1 MLILTRK
8 LGESIAIGDQIKV
21 TLIEI
26 QGKHVKIGV
35 NAPKDVPIHRQ
46 EIYEKIQEEN
56 IRAAQISQADLD
68 RLKDA
73 MVADLDQQERD
84 SKEPDQS

>member
-26 QGKHVKIGV
+26 QGKQVKIGV
-35 NAPKDVPIHRQ
+35 IAPKDVSIHRQ
-46 EIYEKIQEEN
+46 EIYERILGENLLASMASDQDLEE
-56 IRAAQISQADLD
+56 ISL
-68 RLKDA
+68 LF
-73 MVADLDQQERD
+73 RD
-84 SKEPDQS
+84 

>member
-21 TLIEI
+21 ILIEI

-46 EIYEKIQEEN
+46 EIYERIVGENLLASMASDRDLEE
-56 IRAAQISQADLD
+56 IRLLFNDKNSD
-68 RLKDA
+68 
-73 MVADLDQQERD
+73 
-84 SKEPDQS
+84 

>member
-26 QGKHVKIGV
+26 QGKQVKIGV
-35 NAPKDVPIHRQ
+35 IAPKDVSIHRQ
-46 EIYEKIQEEN
+46 EIYERIFDKYNAPI
-56 IRAAQISQADLD
+56 DL
-68 RLKDA
+68 LEIG
-73 MVADLDQQERD
+73 VATGGLT
-84 SKEPDQS
+84 K

>member
-46 EIYEKIQEEN
+46 EIYERIVGENLIASMASDRDLEEIRLLFNEEN
-56 IRAAQISQADLD
+56 SD
-68 RLKDA
+68 
-73 MVADLDQQERD
+73 
-84 SKEPDQS
+84 

>member
-21 TLIEI
+21 ILIEI

-46 EIYEKIQEEN
+46 EIYERIVGENLLASMASDRDLEE
-56 IRAAQISQADLD
+56 IRLLFNEKNSD
-68 RLKDA
+68 
-73 MVADLDQQERD
+73 
-84 SKEPDQS
+84 

>member
-46 EIYEKIQEEN
+46 DIYERIVGENLLASMASDRDLEEIGLLFNEEN
-56 IRAAQISQADLD
+56 SD
-68 RLKDA
+68 
-73 MVADLDQQERD
+73 
-84 SKEPDQS
+84 

>member
-26 QGKHVKIGV
+26 QGKQVKIGV
-35 NAPKDVPIHRQ
+35 NAPKNVSIHRQ
-46 EIYEKIQEEN
+46 EIYERIVGENLRASMASDQDLEE
-56 IRAAQISQADLD
+56 ISLLFSD
-68 RLKDA
+68 
-73 MVADLDQQERD
+73 
-84 SKEPDQS
+84 

>member
-46 EIYEKIQEEN
+46 EIYERIVGEN
-56 IRAAQISQADLD
+56 LLASMASDRDLKEIRLLFNDENSD
-68 RLKDA
+68 
-73 MVADLDQQERD
+73 
-84 SKEPDQS
+84 

>member
-21 TLIEI
+21 TLIDI
-26 QGKHVKIGV
+26 QGKQVKIGV

-46 EIYEKIQEEN
+46 EIYERIVGENLRASMASDQDLEE
-56 IRAAQISQADLD
+56 ISL
-68 RLKDA
+68 LF
-73 MVADLDQQERD
+73 
-84 SKEPDQS
+84 KEQSR

>member
-46 EIYEKIQEEN
+46 EIYERIVGENLLASMASDRDLEE
-56 IRAAQISQADLD
+56 IRLLFNDENSD
-68 RLKDA
+68 
-73 MVADLDQQERD
+73 
-84 SKEPDQS
+84 

>member
-46 EIYEKIQEEN
+46 EIYERIVGENLLASMASDRDLEE
-56 IRAAQISQADLD
+56 IRLLFNEKNSD
-68 RLKDA
+68 
-73 MVADLDQQERD
+73 
-84 SKEPDQS
+84 